1 MRYENLTSP
10 GLLSKAFQLRRD
22 AASAISAA
30 QIAAKFSPSGKTA
43 QAKKL
48 YDFFASCVTAM
59 SGLYDV
65 AVPTISS
72 RVATSSTLVTLT
84 FSETM
89 DQTVTPPA
97 SAFTSAGNTIGAI
110 AWTSATTM
118 TIAGTGFAAAEN
130 FTYTKPAT
138 SYLRDAAGNAVA
150 TTSANLT

>member
-10 GLLSKAFQLRRD
+10 GLLSKAFQLRRM
-22 AASAISAA
+22 AAQAISAA
-30 QIAAKFSPSGKTA
+30 EIAAKFSPSGKTV

-65 AVPTISS
+65 TVPTISS

-89 DQTVTPPA
+89 DRTVVPA
-97 SAFTSAGNTIGAI
+97 AAAFTSAGNTIGART
-110 AWTSATTM
+110 WTSATTL
-118 TIAGTGFAAAEN
+118 TVAGTGFASGEN
-130 FTYTKPAT
+130 FTYTVPAT
-138 SYLRDAAGNAVA
+138 NYLRDAAGNAVA